1 MTPNEKAK
9 NIIHSA
15 SGAAGAVALSPIPF
29 TDATLLVPIQV
40 TMITSLF
47 KAYDQKVM
55 EGAVR
60 GAVWAVAATS
70 FGRGVVGNAL
80 KFIPGIGTTTGA
92 AISMATA
99 VGLTKAIGWAIVNE
113 LESGEKVTPGDI
125 TGIIMKAAKTF
136 KLPNKQ

>member
-1 MTPNEKAK
+1 
-9 NIIHSA
+9 
-15 SGAAGAVALSPIPF
+15 
-29 TDATLLVPIQV
+29 
-40 TMITSLF
+40 
-47 KAYDQKVM
+47 M

-99 VGLTKAIGWAIVNE
+99 VGLTEAIGWAIVNE

-136 KLPNKQ
+136 KLPKKQ

>member
-60 GAVWAVAATS
+60 GAV
-70 FGRGVVGNAL
+70 GNAL

-99 VGLTKAIGWAIVNE
+99 VGLTEAIGWAIVNE

-136 KLPNKQ
+136 KLPKKQ